1 MENDP
6 LGVVTS
12 DERFYPSER
21 GHASSE
27 ENFIN
32 GLLLSMYRAAQF
44 EREHGEHSFE
54 HGEHNFEHGEKHS
67 EHEEQMFTA
76 VRRKEGD
83 YGGKS

>member
-44 EREHGEHSFE
+44 EREH
-54 HGEHNFEHGEKHS
+54 NFEHGEKHS

-76 VRRKEGD
+76 VSRKEGD